1 MPGKKKAHKTELSN
15 LMEIPLL
22 TNPSAL
28 SARTLLVAIDDLAL
42 AKMTHLES
50 VNQAK
55 RVADQAKTSAKES
68 RTSDTVE

>member
-1 MPGKKKAHKTELSN
+1 MTYTKPLLKVELPMPGKKKADKTELSN

-42 AKMTHLES
+42 AEMTHLES
-50 VNQAK
+50 VNHAK
-55 RVADQAKTSAKES
+55 RVADQA
-68 RTSDTVE
+68 